1 MLSYAQ
7 YNRNTMKVSSEIF
20 SDLVKSISWIYT
32 YSYYLKCFLEFLI
45 RKLNDRLNLRKDS
58 QFIIAIDDACLF
70 LQFQTPILSQK
81 GPILRNLFSVI
92 EKEIFFLKGCSPNI
106 CDIYCGSY
114 FKIESVV
121 FIKST
126 LGRLREMTPPY
137 HFIGL
142 DLINFEQALQLLQT
156 MYDVDALLEAS
167 DISKKEFYQSVK
179 HMFPT
184 RRRVFGL
191 VASFLETTSSPN
203 LVQIFKDQGK
213 TITCDEKLAS
223 SVMSSGI
230 AKPNMELFQFNI
242 YTYCHDYQF
251 DASDPILQKVA
262 REIVTKKY
270 LNSMSLTNDP
280 ISILNQILAIQ
291 HENPRVWN
299 KIFPLLLQHHSGKL
313 LKNNA
318 DCKSHN
324 RRYEKELL
332 VDVLYVHCLLNYNKP
347 IEENWST
354 TFKDI
359 IDGLYFY
366 PSSLF
371 CHADGICLNFSD
383 DGPYG
388 VIVSNKLH
396 NCDTISEFFTDV
408 QKGIK
413 CTMSKKEDF
422 NAILS
427 SKNRLIPLVAHLH
440 VKYQHIKTTKGERF
454 IKGYSN
460 GGKYL
465 IMDPDPNSIR
475 ELCPDTFHLLQRNL
489 FNTTKIK

>member
-1 MLSYAQ
+1 MKILECGTRYFLF
-7 YNRNTMKVSSEIF
+7 YCNTI
-20 SDLVKSISWIYT
+20 
-32 YSYYLKCFLEFLI
+32 
-45 RKLNDRLNLRKDS
+45 
-58 QFIIAIDDACLF
+58 
-70 LQFQTPILSQK
+70 
-81 GPILRNLFSVI
+81 
-92 EKEIFFLKGCSPNI
+92 
-106 CDIYCGSY
+106 
-114 FKIESVV
+114 
-121 FIKST
+121 
-126 LGRLREMTPPY
+126 
-137 HFIGL
+137 
-142 DLINFEQALQLLQT
+142 
-156 MYDVDALLEAS
+156 
-167 DISKKEFYQSVK
+167 
-179 HMFPT
+179 
-184 RRRVFGL
+184 
-191 VASFLETTSSPN
+191 VASFSRTMQIANLITDGSPY
-203 LVQIFKDQGK
+203 
-213 TITCDEKLAS
+213 E
-223 SVMSSGI
+223 
-230 AKPNMELFQFNI
+230 
-242 YTYCHDYQF
+242 
-251 DASDPILQKVA
+251 
-262 REIVTKKY
+262 
-270 LNSMSLTNDP
+270 
-280 ISILNQILAIQ
+280 
-291 HENPRVWN
+291 
-299 KIFPLLLQHHSGKL
+299 PLLEL
-313 LKNNA
+313 NFEI
-318 DCKSHN
+318 KSFIQSINFYYKYHTSKWAQELSN
-324 RRYEKELL
+324 RYEKELL